1 MPDTTIIKLTTPA
14 LTGLTT
20 AAAKVFLMMLIKALL
35 MVYNKT
41 PLTRKIPCHFI
52 S

>member
-1 MPDTTIIKLTTPA
+1 MPDTTIIKLTTTA
-14 LTGLTT
+14 LTDLTT
-20 AAAKVFLMMLIKALL
+20 AAAKLFLIMLIKVLL

-41 PLTRKIPCHFI
+41 PLTRKTSCHFI